1 MQSQTVYKECFRMIE
16 TVNGNTYFLFTVQTK
31 TKSYTIDELDVTLI
45 DGLDHWN
52 CKIENEMLKS
62 LASQS
67 GLCLLDYAEVLLSA
81 LCDEITAEGNDDVKT
96 AFLYDVAFGSQYCQL
111 SWKQKLSNCTFYH
124 LGTATLT
131 KIGTAEVVSSL
142 QRLYNFSFREIT
154 NLKETLHSLETRC
167 ERLKQ
172 ERSQAFADLKQ
183 AVETKR
189 YAENELIA
197 KFEKIL
203 NEKKKRIRELEDKQL
218 FNIQQS
224 TDSQSDSAS
233 SNLKCMIH
241 KRIGLDPELQNLSIG
256 ETILSDDSLLKDCG
270 IGNNDTLLLTI
281 KIETSIRGVDIT
293 RRITGSDKRMFRFFQ
308 NGIQN
313 FNSTINDLTSLIKE
327 EDLQNMQ
334 FPNEKKGVLK
344 LCAKAPQDNEK
355 LHNEMTRQLDEQ
367 ISDKMH
373 PISELK
379 ATGCKKTLF
388 ESSIDALLCNP
399 QNVILVGTKRR
410 LKAASE
416 CYLIKNNEKQD
427 GVSFLKSK
435 RFISGTKQLKNFDK
449 VDLDALQLNYLNKFD
464 KNGKHHYGHVICC
477 PMSKY
482 NRSQESHLPAVSGKN
497 EFASALKRKAVNVKS
512 KKGKAFRCRS
522 KSETIVVEKT
532 TKPVSMFSNIDSR
545 LYTMTLSGAK
555 TYVLHMKTILDLNMR
570 KPKLMPEKSVD
581 RKSAF
586 KGEHTLRR
594 RPKKIHLI
602 THNIQKQKMNIL
614 AQLCLRHSS
623 FKHWVNFSTS
633 KSVISVTDALIANS
647 DETFRKLELIPKLP
661 VKKAQSIRYG
671 RFANEIMPPREQR
684 QPIDQDWP
692 SVWPVAQSFKA
703 SSVPLPLRMGF
714 QKSRSKKPPPDKHAN
729 LELMKIP
736 NFLHLTPPAIARHCD
751 AIRKWCTPWPEQLN
765 SDERCRYY
773 FPIQFE
779 YHDYIHAGPTVRDSR
794 SRVVSLRVH
803 VRDLPLDY
811 HAKDKL
817 LRLVG
822 DRYDKK
828 NDILTI
834 TTNRCPARHQNR
846 DYSVYLLTVLFHESW
861 KFEEWEKEKTE
872 LDMEKYFWENS
883 KSEFQVKNLLKRLK
897 KAELSSKTRN
907 GSGHCSRFAYLS
919 QITEEDIENKVYN
932 ILEFCEYVKAWDRY
946 RNEETES
953 LENAESFGK
962 AVRSLLD
969 LPPLNK

>member
-1 MQSQTVYKECFRMIE
+1 MGRLFLEHLGGTRLFSCTNCDVFLTNRSELVSTRFTGATGRAFLFNKVVNLDFGEVQDRIMLTGRHMVRDVSCKKCKVKLGWMYEFATDESQRYKEGRVILERALITESEGFPENVVKNQETDTSSASQTVYKECFRMIE

-154 NLKETLHSLETRC
+154 NLKETLHSLETTC

-172 ERSQAFADLKQ
+172 ERSQAFALTFNSQRIRKVTVQVQLNFLPVISWHHFDLEHLHAQQIFSKIK
-183 AVETKR
+183 TKAIR
-189 YAENELIA
+189 IY
-197 KFEKIL
+197 
-203 NEKKKRIRELEDKQL
+203 KKRHHDVKLLNYAFGFHLLLYVTLMAQKKLNLIVQNFCGSALR
-218 FNIQQS
+218 FCISSSS
-224 TDSQSDSAS
+224 TVLD
-233 SNLKCMIH
+233 LKCMIH

-355 LHNEMTRQLDEQ
+355 LHNEMTRQLDEVKTRRTMNEIKKKFQRIKDARAEQ

-435 RFISGTKQLKNFDK
+435 RFIFGTKQLKNFDK
-449 VDLDALQLNYLNKFD
+449 VDLDALQLNVILLYLNKFD

-477 PMSKY
+477 PMSKH

-570 KPKLMPEKSVD
+570 KPKLMPEKSAD

-602 THNIQKQKMNIL
+602 THNIQGKGSPLNEKLSLQSKDNKK
-614 AQLCLRHSS
+614 CCCKTRHSS
-623 FKHWVNFSTS
+623 SKMCKTTQRNGTAKRKRSSSKNNREKEYHIRRKSSKGSNSKKSRGS
-633 KSVISVTDALIANS
+633 KS
-647 DETFRKLELIPKLP
+647 
-661 VKKAQSIRYG
+661 
-671 RFANEIMPPREQR
+671 
-684 QPIDQDWP
+684 
-692 SVWPVAQSFKA
+692 
-703 SSVPLPLRMGF
+703 
-714 QKSRSKKPPPDKHAN
+714 
-729 LELMKIP
+729 
-736 NFLHLTPPAIARHCD
+736 
-751 AIRKWCTPWPEQLN
+751 
-765 SDERCRYY
+765 
-773 FPIQFE
+773 
-779 YHDYIHAGPTVRDSR
+779 
-794 SRVVSLRVH
+794 
-803 VRDLPLDY
+803 
-811 HAKDKL
+811 
-817 LRLVG
+817 
-822 DRYDKK
+822 
-828 NDILTI
+828 
-834 TTNRCPARHQNR
+834 
-846 DYSVYLLTVLFHESW
+846 
-861 KFEEWEKEKTE
+861 
-872 LDMEKYFWENS
+872 
-883 KSEFQVKNLLKRLK
+883 KRRG
-897 KAELSSKTRN
+897 T
-907 GSGHCSRFAYLS
+907 
-919 QITEEDIENKVYN
+919 
-932 ILEFCEYVKAWDRY
+932 
-946 RNEETES
+946 
-953 LENAESFGK
+953 
-962 AVRSLLD
+962 
-969 LPPLNK
+969 

>member
-45 DGLDHWN
+45 DGLNHWN

-96 AFLYDVAFGSQYCQL
+96 AFLYDVAFGSQYCQVTGFC
-111 SWKQKLSNCTFYH
+111 S
-124 LGTATLT
+124 
-131 KIGTAEVVSSL
+131 IME
-142 QRLYNFSFREIT
+142 
-154 NLKETLHSLETRC
+154 
-167 ERLKQ
+167 
-172 ERSQAFADLKQ
+172 
-183 AVETKR
+183 
-189 YAENELIA
+189 A
-197 KFEKIL
+197 KT
-203 NEKKKRIRELEDKQL
+203 KQL
-218 FNIQQS
+218 HILSSWN
-224 TDSQSDSAS
+224 SDVDE
-233 SNLKCMIH
+233 NRHCRDLKCMIH

-367 ISDKMH
+367 ISDKIH
-373 PISELK
+373 LISELK

-435 RFISGTKQLKNFDK
+435 RFTSGTKQLKNFDK
-449 VDLDALQLNYLNKFD
+449 VDLDALQLN
-464 KNGKHHYGHVICC
+464 VIL
-477 PMSKY
+477 
-482 NRSQESHLPAVSGKN
+482 LPAVSGKN

-512 KKGKAFRCRS
+512 KKGKV
-522 KSETIVVEKT
+522 IEKT

-570 KPKLMPEKSVD
+570 KPKLMPEKNVD

-586 KGEHTLRR
+586 KGEHTLRL

-602 THNIQKQKMNIL
+602 THNIQGKGSPLNEKLSLQSKDNKK
-614 AQLCLRHSS
+614 CCCKTKHSS
-623 FKHWVNFSTS
+623 SKMCKTTQRNGTAKRKRSSSKNNREKEYHIRRKSSKGSNSKKSRGS
-633 KSVISVTDALIANS
+633 KS
-647 DETFRKLELIPKLP
+647 
-661 VKKAQSIRYG
+661 
-671 RFANEIMPPREQR
+671 
-684 QPIDQDWP
+684 
-692 SVWPVAQSFKA
+692 
-703 SSVPLPLRMGF
+703 
-714 QKSRSKKPPPDKHAN
+714 
-729 LELMKIP
+729 
-736 NFLHLTPPAIARHCD
+736 
-751 AIRKWCTPWPEQLN
+751 
-765 SDERCRYY
+765 
-773 FPIQFE
+773 
-779 YHDYIHAGPTVRDSR
+779 
-794 SRVVSLRVH
+794 
-803 VRDLPLDY
+803 
-811 HAKDKL
+811 
-817 LRLVG
+817 
-822 DRYDKK
+822 
-828 NDILTI
+828 
-834 TTNRCPARHQNR
+834 
-846 DYSVYLLTVLFHESW
+846 
-861 KFEEWEKEKTE
+861 
-872 LDMEKYFWENS
+872 
-883 KSEFQVKNLLKRLK
+883 KRRG
-897 KAELSSKTRN
+897 T
-907 GSGHCSRFAYLS
+907 
-919 QITEEDIENKVYN
+919 
-932 ILEFCEYVKAWDRY
+932 
-946 RNEETES
+946 
-953 LENAESFGK
+953 
-962 AVRSLLD
+962 
-969 LPPLNK
+969 